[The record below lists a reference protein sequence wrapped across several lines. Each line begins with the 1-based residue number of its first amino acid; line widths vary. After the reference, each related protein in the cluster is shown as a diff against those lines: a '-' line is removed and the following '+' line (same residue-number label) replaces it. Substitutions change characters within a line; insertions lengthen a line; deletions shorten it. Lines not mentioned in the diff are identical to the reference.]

1 MTIEC
6 SKCYQQQCIW
16 NTKLITKKNTPIKLN
31 DLSSK
36 RWQRF
41 VSSKIFKPSSHGTLI
56 FGCLFYDK
64 KNFFIKIQV
73 MLLNHNIVNFRFEDT
88 NLLMKTELTGQKI
101 SFVGI
106 CFFFV
111 VSCRVLI
118 SVFLLRTDMK
128 SFPNWKKNSLYL
140 ALHRFIHFKIWIE
153 HHLIDICFQ
162 TSTFLLHYLTIDIP
176 FPDWC
181 FLFLLTHTEKEIF
194 KHETKRCFIKGK
206 QYSIST
212 E

>member
-1 MTIEC
+1 
-6 SKCYQQQCIW
+6 
-16 NTKLITKKNTPIKLN
+16 
-31 DLSSK
+31 
-36 RWQRF
+36 
-41 VSSKIFKPSSHGTLI
+41 
-56 FGCLFYDK
+56 
-64 KNFFIKIQV
+64 

-162 TSTFLLHYLTIDIP
+162 TSTFLLHYLTIDIL

-194 KHETKRCFIKGK
+194 KHDMKLNFILSKGNNIQLVLSRK
-206 QYSIST
+206 MEFSIINLIF
-212 E
+212 

>member
-1 MTIEC
+1 MLKMLPAAMYMKYKTND
-6 SKCYQQQCIW
+6 KRQ
-16 NTKLITKKNTPIKLN
+16 KKNTPIKLN

-64 KNFFIKIQV
+64 KKFIKIQV
-73 MLLNHNIVNFRFEDT
+73 MLLNHNTVNFRFEDT

-128 SFPNWKKNSLYL
+128 SFPNWNKKTLFTW
-140 ALHRFIHFKIWIE
+140 HC
-153 HHLIDICFQ
+153 IDLF
-162 TSTFLLHYLTIDIP
+162 TSKY
-176 FPDWC
+176 
-181 FLFLLTHTEKEIF
+181 E
-194 KHETKRCFIKGK
+194 
-206 QYSIST
+206 
-212 E
+212 